1 MMGDHP
7 AVSPWMLNDGEA
19 VRAAGERLR
28 DVARLLGDVEV
39 TVGSTLGS
47 AATALG
53 WEGQMTRRAEE
64 TTERTRTL
72 LTRLAEGCER
82 AGTTLL
88 ELAGAM
94 SWHGPRLADL
104 LRGAV
109 VDPAPRF
116 GLPVEPRF
124 GSPGE
129 PRIGLPVEPRFGSPG
144 EPRIGLPV
152 QPRLADGGGPVPVP
166 GMGHITPIGPMTPL
180 LPQDRDQQILLH
192 VEDLDVADRRC
203 HDRLLQIRAEL
214 DGMVPHGTD
223 PDYLRSLLPRG
234 AWRLLL
240 EAGIVP
246 VREPGG
252 QMRHTPGFRTGG
264 PELHLEPDPALPR
277 TPGMPSPTDP
287 VTELPRTPGTPS
299 PTDPISPTPRDD
311 TMQHTPGFR
320 THGPGGAGELTVEGP
335 ADR

>member
-1 MMGDHP
+1 M
-7 AVSPWMLNDGEA
+7 
-19 VRAAGERLR
+19 
-28 DVARLLGDVEV
+28 
-39 TVGSTLGS
+39 
-47 AATALG
+47 
-53 WEGQMTRRAEE
+53 
-64 TTERTRTL
+64 
-72 LTRLAEGCER
+72 
-82 AGTTLL
+82 
-88 ELAGAM
+88 
-94 SWHGPRLADL
+94 
-104 LRGAV
+104 
-109 VDPAPRF
+109 
-116 GLPVEPRF
+116 
-124 GSPGE
+124 
-129 PRIGLPVEPRFGSPG
+129 
-144 EPRIGLPV
+144 
-152 QPRLADGGGPVPVP
+152 
-166 GMGHITPIGPMTPL
+166 
-180 LPQDRDQQILLH
+180 
-192 VEDLDVADRRC
+192 EDLDLADRRC

-277 TPGMPSPTDP
+277 TPGTPSPTDPVVEPPRTPGMPSPTDP
-287 VTELPRTPGTPS
+287 VVKPPRTPGMPPPTDPITELPRTPGTPS

>member
-1 MMGDHP
+1 M
-7 AVSPWMLNDGEA
+7 
-19 VRAAGERLR
+19 
-28 DVARLLGDVEV
+28 
-39 TVGSTLGS
+39 
-47 AATALG
+47 
-53 WEGQMTRRAEE
+53 
-64 TTERTRTL
+64 
-72 LTRLAEGCER
+72 
-82 AGTTLL
+82 
-88 ELAGAM
+88 
-94 SWHGPRLADL
+94 
-104 LRGAV
+104 
-109 VDPAPRF
+109 
-116 GLPVEPRF
+116 
-124 GSPGE
+124 
-129 PRIGLPVEPRFGSPG
+129 
-144 EPRIGLPV
+144 
-152 QPRLADGGGPVPVP
+152 
-166 GMGHITPIGPMTPL
+166 
-180 LPQDRDQQILLH
+180 
-192 VEDLDVADRRC
+192 EDLDLADRRC

-264 PELHLEPDPALPR
+264 PELHLVPDPALPRTPGTPSPTDPVVEPPR

-287 VTELPRTPGTPS
+287 VVKPPRTPGMPPPTDPITELPRTPGTPS